1 MPELPEVQTVVN
13 YLAPEVQGKFINSI
27 DSPNNYL
34 KVFGNGDLSFVKSAI
49 QGKRIVRLGRRGK
62 YIIIHLNKGHLILHL
77 RMTGKLLLQGLQK
90 KFDKH
95 LSFRINFNDNSNL
108 YFYDTRKF
116 GRIYFSKTL
125 NWLEQ
130 KLGIEPL
137 SMEFNL
143 RWLTQSLG
151 QRKRMMKPLLLDQ
164 SFIAGLGN
172 IYIDEI
178 LWKSNIHPLS
188 LSNKIPEQIIPDLYK
203 SIRSIL
209 KNAIL
214 FNGTTFINF
223 SFGENQMGEFGEQ
236 LNVFGKQGRPCP
248 DCGEEIKKNRVAQRG
263 THMCNRCQILYM

>member
-49 QGKRIVRLGRRGK
+49 QGKRIVKLGRRGK
-62 YIIIHLNKGHLILHL
+62 YIIIHLNRGHLILHL

-188 LSNKIPEQIIPDLYK
+188 LSNKIPEQIIPDLCK

-209 KNAIL
+209 QNAIL

-248 DCGEEIKKNRVAQRG
+248 DCGEEIKKIRVAQRG